1 MPSFALAAALVAG
14 LASADGGYYPRVWG
28 VAGLATCAV
37 AVAALVGAKRI
48 ALGRREW
55 LMLAALGG
63 LLAWTAATATRPG
76 LATAAVP
83 ELERG
88 ALYLAVLW
96 AALLVVRRET
106 AVACLGGL
114 LTGTVGVCI
123 AALALYLFPNGA
135 PPNAL
140 EGRLLFQPLGYAN
153 AMGILAG
160 MAVILALAFAVHA
173 PQLRVRALAAGSLV
187 PLIVTVAFSAS
198 RGAAASVVLALG
210 VVVAAD
216 PARRRLGATA
226 AVVLPLPL
234 LAVWASS
241 RTSVGNS
248 HAEASQV
255 ARDGRIVAGLIVLLT
270 LAVVAIAYAAL
281 RDGGRVR
288 SGGRLGLLALGG
300 AGVGLVAAVALGVAK
315 GVAGTLGDRPAY
327 WHAAWQDYL
336 AHPVLGS
343 GPGSFE
349 TAWLR
354 YRTIPSATLDA
365 HNLYLETLAE
375 LGPVGL
381 VVLVALLALPLTA
394 VVAARRRHP
403 LAVAA
408 AGAYVAFL
416 AHAAVDWDWEMP
428 VVTVTALVCA
438 VVVLKAARPRAG
450 FDSGCR
456 PRTGGHAPARGRDR
470 LRPRRK
476 RRAGRIGVG
485 CRDRQLGIRTTARTV
500 GVAVAALVG
509 GAELPARRD
518 GARRRRRRGG
528 AAESPPCA
536 RAGSSGLANLVRARA
551 RLTRRPACRVPRDR
565 QAQPTGGHSSE
576 RTCRS
581 WPRVSGRT
589 YQVTITIATVNPVAT
604 AAASPP
610 KRTSP
615 TTKTAQTIPNARQ
628 AVPTRNS

>member
-1 MPSFALAAALVAG
+1 MLVWSSRGRRVPAPATARTRIDVAWSGVPSFALTTALVAG

-28 VAGLATCAV
+28 VAGLAACAV
-37 AVAALVGAKRI
+37 ALAALVGAKRI

-55 LMLAALGG
+55 LMLAAMAA
-63 LLAWTAATATRPG
+63 LLAWTAAAATRPG

-88 ALYLAVLW
+88 GLYLAVLW

-114 LTGTVGVCI
+114 LTGTVGVCS

-216 PARRRLGATA
+216 PARRRVGATA
-226 AVVLPLPL
+226 VVVLPLPL

-270 LAVVAIAYAAL
+270 LALVAIAHAAL

-343 GPGSFE
+343 GSGSFE

-354 YRTIPSATLDA
+354 YRTIPSGTLDA

-394 VVAARRRHP
+394 AVAARRRHP
-403 LAVAA
+403 FAVAA

-428 VVTVTALVCA
+428 VVTVTALVGA
-438 VVVLKAARPRAG
+438 IVVLKTACPRAAAI
-450 FDSGCR
+450 
-456 PRTGGHAPARGRDR
+456 RTVVPALAVTLLLAAATAFGLVGNVELAGSASAAETGSWASAQRLARSASWWQPWSAEPNFLLGETELAGGDDASARQSF
-470 LRPRRK
+470 
-476 RRAGRIGVG
+476 RRALALDPQDWRTWYELARVS
-485 CRDRQLGIRTTARTV
+485 LGERR
-500 GVAVAALVG
+500 AAFL
-509 GAELPARRD
+509 EI
-518 GARRRRRRGG
+518 
-528 AAESPPCA
+528 
-536 RAGSSGLANLVRARA
+536 A
-551 RLTRRPACRVPRDR
+551 RLNPLAVTLRSGPAAHDR
-565 QAQPTGGHSSE
+565 GSAE
-576 RTCRS
+576 
-581 WPRVSGRT
+581 GRT
-589 YQVTITIATVNPVAT
+589 
-604 AAASPP
+604 
-610 KRTSP
+610 R
-615 TTKTAQTIPNARQ
+615 
-628 AVPTRNS
+628 